1 MLTPTN
7 DTDASMPTALF
18 PDGSAYPFT
27 AATPPRT
34 LGELKLL
41 VAAVSGYPA
50 EDLVFP
56 AGYTDDNV
64 YHPTVEAIWSQGD
77 TIAVVLDEMRGEQ
90 LRRLYEFDAFDAY
103 EPWNSGWV
111 NTNVKGFLRA
121 CVLGTEDTDG
131 YTNDDGTDNMD
142 GERHN
147 IRVPKDAD
155 FLRTRATLAPEHR
168 EVVETIL
175 QDFELIHTM
184 AFRVWDE
191 YLIAAIVAEL
201 PLVYRQDRTFVM
213 ELLQMQPAVLEWAD
227 ETLRDDADVVRSA
240 VCRSL
245 GDEYQL
251 PTVAFD
257 VIGSP
262 HMLQYAS
269 DRLRNDKPFLESII
283 SVGTFQPNLLAFA
296 GDHVRADRA
305 FAKHLIVTHGVNP
318 LPFVT
323 DALRDDD
330 TLVQAL
336 LDAVATCSVF
346 DIYNKDMYTTI
357 LDARV
362 GEWKYGV
369 RFGTILEGLS
379 PRLCQDRE
387 LAVRALRTFPTDWSH
402 LSQGLKHDEALHRM
416 VVQEVSTHW
425 DFHDYDAADAL
436 PDDLVVQMVS
446 QPQGGGTLFPC
457 LNETQRDTHDIVLAA
472 VKQIGMNLEYTSE
485 RLCDDEAIV
494 RMAIAPHCS
503 SQTYQRDE
511 HVLQF
516 ASERLR
522 QDRDFVRSTL
532 RLSRGALY
540 YRTNA
545 WTRCYEEMAQQGPVA
560 FRYHPR
566 WQFPNYVYEEDDDA
580 N

>member
-1 MLTPTN
+1 
-7 DTDASMPTALF
+7 MPTALF

-27 AATPPRT
+27 AATPPRS
-34 LGELKLL
+34 LVALKQQ

-56 AGYTDDNV
+56 AGYTDENV
-64 YHPTVEAIWSQGD
+64 YHPKVEAIWSQGE
-77 TIAVVLDEMRGEQ
+77 TISVVRDVERGEQ
-90 LRRLYEFDAFDAY
+90 LRRLYEFDAFDAN

-111 NTNVKGFLRA
+111 NTNVHGFLRA

-131 YTNDDGTDNMD
+131 YANNDGDDDTD
-142 GERHN
+142 GERHDHN
-147 IRVPKDAD
+147 IPTDAD
-155 FLRTRATLAPEHR
+155 FLRDRATLAPEHR
-168 EVVETIL
+168 EVVETML

-184 AFRVWDE
+184 ALRVWNE
-191 YLIAAIVAEL
+191 YQLAAVVREL
-201 PLVYRQDRTFVM
+201 PIVYRQDRTFVM
-213 ELLQMQPAVLEWAD
+213 DCLQMQPAVLEWAD
-227 ETLRDDADVVRSA
+227 EALRDDADVVRSA
-240 VCRSL
+240 VCLSL
-245 GDEYQL
+245 EDEYEYPAENEL

-262 HMLQYAS
+262 HVLQYAS

-283 SVGTFQPNLLAFA
+283 DVGTFQPNVLAFA
-296 GDHVRADRA
+296 GDHVRADGA
-305 FAKHLIVTHGVNP
+305 FAKHLIVTYGVNP

-336 LDAVATCSVF
+336 LDAVATCPVF
-346 DIYNKDMYTTI
+346 DIHNKDMYTTI

-402 LSQGLKHDEALHRM
+402 LSRALKHDEALHRM

-425 DFHDYDAADAL
+425 DFHEHGATDAL

-472 VKQIGMNLEYTSE
+472 VKQIGMNLEYASE
-485 RLCDDEAIV
+485 RLCDDETIV

-503 SQTYQRDE
+503 SQTYQRDV

-532 RLSRGALY
+532 RLSSSALY

-545 WTRCYEEMAQQGPVA
+545 WTRCYEAMAQQGPVA

-566 WQFPNYVYEEDDDA
+566 WQFPNYVYEEEEDA